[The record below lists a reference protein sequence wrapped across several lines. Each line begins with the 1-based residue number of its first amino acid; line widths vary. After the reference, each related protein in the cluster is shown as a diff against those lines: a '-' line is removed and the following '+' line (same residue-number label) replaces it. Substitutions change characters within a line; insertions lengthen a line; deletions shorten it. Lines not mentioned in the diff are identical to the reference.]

1 MDITSLKFDITDKE
15 QYIKDCYAVLE
26 IAEPYEESVF
36 TNIEYDGNSKLDDE
50 RVIATL
56 AKHYLIEHG
65 YKI

>member
-36 TNIEYDGNSKLDDE
+36 TNIEYDGNSELDDE

-65 YKI
+65 Y